1 MNSRSLLFICCYFLS
16 TFLVVFLILF
26 LFFLNIN
33 LSHYRYIE
41 DFFSYFGKNGKLIAS
56 FVIFWFFAFW
66 MRSWFVF
73 LGRYG
78 NFLLGFIFSLIFRFL
93 LFKKLFAYLA
103 QSLLIN
109 FNVSDVKKIE
119 MEEVS
124 FFTLSKSYINTYF
137 LNLVFKKYYIVINH
151 VPYVLLTNKKILSLD
166 LEIYNLKF
174 FHRNILFLIVT

>member
-1 MNSRSLLFICCYFLS
+1 
-16 TFLVVFLILF
+16 
-26 LFFLNIN
+26 
-33 LSHYRYIE
+33 
-41 DFFSYFGKNGKLIAS
+41 
-56 FVIFWFFAFW
+56 

-93 LFKKLFAYLA
+93 LFKKVFAYLA

-109 FNVSDVKKIE
+109 FNVYDVKKID